1 MNRRFFI
8 KLVGSAIIG
17 TAIALKVP
25 DSIVPTLKDTI
36 TSIRLNHK
44 KHSHWVAQLQAKH
57 ACDLYCPEV
66 HV

>member
-17 TAIALKVP
+17 TAIALKIP
-25 DSIVPTLKDTI
+25 DVVVPTFKDTI
-36 TSIRLNHK
+36 ASIRLNHK
-44 KHSHWVAQLQAKH
+44 KYSHWVAQLQQQH
-57 ACDLYCPEV
+57 ACDLYCS